1 MTPLKSDRNEGGSGG
16 VRRRRNWTK
25 AAKGRVVMAMLAPGA
40 NVSEIARQH
49 EVSRQHLYLW
59 RKSALE
65 GRLPLP
71 ALPAE
76 QVVPSITVTKASAN
90 QRSRAVEI
98 DVGEFTVRIPP
109 GADSQLVMNIV
120 SALKS
125 LA

>member
-1 MTPLKSDRNEGGSGG
+1 MTRWQVDKSDGHNGGI
-16 VRRRRNWTK
+16 RRRRNWTK

-40 NVSEIARQH
+40 NVSKIAREH
-49 EVSRQHLYLW
+49 EISRQHLYLW